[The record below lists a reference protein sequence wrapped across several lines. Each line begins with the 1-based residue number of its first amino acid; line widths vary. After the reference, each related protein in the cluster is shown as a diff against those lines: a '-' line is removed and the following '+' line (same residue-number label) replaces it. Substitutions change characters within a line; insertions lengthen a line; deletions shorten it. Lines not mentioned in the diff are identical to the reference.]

1 MSIRYKI
8 DILAA
13 LKNAGY
19 STYKLR
25 KEKVF
30 GERTIQKFRDGEI
43 VTADNLSLICQL
55 LECDIGDI
63 LTYYK
68 DELTEEQEKPENLT
82 EENET
87 TEQEETAG

>member
-68 DELTEEQEKPENLT
+68 DEPTEEQEKPENLT

-87 TEQEETAG
+87 TEQDETA